1 MNILEEII
9 EYKKYEVK
17 ANKKNVAVRKLEN
30 SQYFSNEPYSLKNS
44 ISRKKAGI
52 IAEFKRRSPSKP
64 VINNNADVKNVT
76 TGYARAGASGLS
88 VLTDSKYFGGNSSDL
103 GIARENNKIPVLRK
117 DFIIDPYQ
125 LVEAK
130 AMGADVVLLIA
141 AVLSKNELR
150 LLANDARDL
159 GLETLVE
166 IHAEEEIDKIP
177 ANTDIVG
184 VNNRNLN
191 DFTVDTETSKNVAG
205 MLKNEFILISES
217 GISNVLA
224 IKNLLNAGFK
234 GFLIGE
240 AFMKHEV
247 PGEACKDF
255 IEQIN
260 KELI

>member
-17 ANKKNVAVRKLEN
+17 ANKEKVAVRELEN
-30 SQYFSNEPYSLKNS
+30 SQYFSNEPYSLKKS
-44 ISRKKAGI
+44 IAQKNAGI
-52 IAEFKRRSPSKP
+52 IAEFKRRSPSKS
-64 VINNNADVKNVT
+64 VINNNASVKNVT
-76 TGYARAGASGLS
+76 TGYVRAGASGLS
-88 VLTDSKYFGGNSSDL
+88 VLTDSRYFGGNSADFS
-103 GIARENNKIPVLRK
+103 IARENNKIPILRK

-125 LVEAK
+125 MVEAK

-141 AVLSKNELR
+141 AVLNKNELR
-150 LLANDARDL
+150 LLTNDAHNL

-177 ANTDIVG
+177 GETDIVG

-191 DFTVDTETSKNVAG
+191 NFTVDTETSKHMAG
-205 MLKNEFILISES
+205 MLKDEFILISES
-217 GISNVLA
+217 GISNVRT
-224 IKNLLNAGFK
+224 IKILTNAGFK

-240 AFMKHEV
+240 AFMKHEA

-260 KELI
+260 KEIT